1 MISLA
6 AVHSEVESYLGPV
19 GNMSLFATIT
29 RQPRTVVGTCREVLE
44 DPGNIPADKNLRFGR
59 FIALA
64 GLPFADDTPGQPVG
78 LEKDIVCLSESRK

>member
-1 MISLA
+1 M
-6 AVHSEVESYLGPV
+6 GQV
-19 GNMSLFATIT
+19 GNMSLFVAFTGQS
-29 RQPRTVVGTCREVLE
+29 RPVLGVCREVFE
-44 DPGNIPADKNLRFGR
+44 DPGNILADKNLRFGR